1 MSNLTLKINISKTRE
16 DLGLKVE
23 LNTKFKND
31 TCHFEN
37 EYFLIVLDGIIL
49 NKNDFFEGDKSSW
62 ELCLISLYKEK
73 GDAFYEQ
80 FRGSFFG
87 IIFDKKAKKWIVFQ
101 DHIGSKNMYF
111 SVIKNDSYIFSNQIT
126 EIYKIRKALGI
137 KEELDINAAYMLLSY
152 GYMLD
157 NYTLSKG
164 IKKMLPGSYAKIEN
178 GFLSNHTYFKLNNKE
193 NNELSEDE
201 IIEET
206 VNQENII
213 KSPMVGV
220 AYLSADPNSSPYVK
234 VGQHVKQGDTL
245 LLIEAM
251 KTFNEI
257 KAPKSGVIKKIV
269 VLNSQ
274 PVEFGDV
281 LLIFE

>member
-1 MSNLTLKINISKTRE
+1 MAKIDKTDIENIQLISKE
-16 DLGLKVE
+16 
-23 LNTKFKND
+23 TKLQNI
-31 TCHFEN
+31 T
-37 EYFLIVLDGIIL
+37 
-49 NKNDFFEGDKSSW
+49 
-62 ELCLISLYKEK
+62 
-73 GDAFYEQ
+73 
-80 FRGSFFG
+80 
-87 IIFDKKAKKWIVFQ
+87 
-101 DHIGSKNMYF
+101 
-111 SVIKNDSYIFSNQIT
+111 SV
-126 EIYKIRKALGI
+126 R
-137 KEELDINAAYMLLSY
+137 
-152 GYMLD
+152 
-157 NYTLSKG
+157 
-164 IKKMLPGSYAKIEN
+164 IKKGNYEIEISSQSNSTKQEFIQLHENKI
-178 GFLSNHTYFKLNNKE
+178 KQQK
-193 NNELSEDE
+193 DE

-206 VNQENII
+206 VNQENIV